1 MVSNKYKKQILKKV
15 SNVKELFMIEEG
27 EKIKNNLANNIIHCQ
42 KSSKKETKWTARV
55 FQLLL

>member
-27 EKIKNNLANNIIHCQ
+27 EKNNLANNIIHCQ